1 MTTKSNIMF
10 FLSWTICLSKCICCD
25 DYLIINKI
33 NSSVVAGVVADDD
46 VNDVLI
52 NF

>member
-25 DYLIINKI
+25 DYMIINKI
-33 NSSVVAGVVADDD
+33 NSSVVADDD